1 MVFKRHKFSYITSIL
16 LIYMCSNASLSV
28 NGSLLVVTCIN
39 GKLFLPGRQ
48 YDFFKGEEGHFK
60 HQSHSERKS
69 ETYHQDT
76 KVLVDL

>member
-1 MVFKRHKFSYITSIL
+1 MYYHIWYLRDIRLVIIISIL

-28 NGSLLVVTCIN
+28 NGLLLVVTCII

-60 HQSHSERKS
+60 H
-69 ETYHQDT
+69 
-76 KVLVDL
+76 